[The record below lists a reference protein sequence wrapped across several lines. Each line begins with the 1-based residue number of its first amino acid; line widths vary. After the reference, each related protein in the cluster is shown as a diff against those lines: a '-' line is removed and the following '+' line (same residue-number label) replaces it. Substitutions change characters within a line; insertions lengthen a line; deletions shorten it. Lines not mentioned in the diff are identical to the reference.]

1 MPGSGQGRVPVLEQ
15 DECACDECAWSG
27 VLAQR
32 TIGQPEFYEREDP
45 ETGTITGSLLPGQY
59 SPRPSNPSPLDSN
72 ITRAGLVRLSFRVK
86 GAGPEVKKEVK
97 IDWSYIGHGQNR
109 DSMLG
114 KLLQPTVFSI
124 LNLLQHLNIPQTQEE
139 RQSAKVLEKERVA
152 KDALQLISG
161 VAADW
166 HHPTD

>member
-1 MPGSGQGRVPVLEQ
+1 MSAPVTSALGQAFWHNVQLGNLSFMKGRILRPEQ
-15 DECACDECAWSG
+15 
-27 VLAQR
+27 L
-32 TIGQPEFYEREDP
+32 PEVCSRDN
-45 ETGTITGSLLPGQY
+45 ILPDL
-59 SPRPSNPSPLDSN
+59 NPSPLDSN

-139 RQSAKVLEKERVA
+139 RQSARVLEKERVA

>member
-1 MPGSGQGRVPVLEQ
+1 MN
-15 DECACDECAWSG
+15 
-27 VLAQR
+27 
-32 TIGQPEFYEREDP
+32 
-45 ETGTITGSLLPGQY
+45 GSLLPGHY
-59 SPRPSNPSPLDSN
+59 YPRHSNPSPLDSN
-72 ITRAGLVRLSFRVK
+72 ITRDGLVRLRFRVK
-86 GAGPEVKKEVK
+86 GGRPDLVKKEVK
-97 IDWSYIGHGQNR
+97 IDWSYISHGQNR

-114 KLLQPTVFSI
+114 KLRQPTVFSI